1 MSTTKSAEEL
11 DFRLLFEEHG
21 KHSTALALDVKTSPS
36 TQALTEQ
43 LCSPELQSHLPC
55 LPGTVD
61 YDHADGLSHGPYCGL
76 QQNFRAFDCP
86 SIEITSIAHNH
97 IEPGNDLEVLP
108 LGGAEGGYP
117 EPLWTRD
124 QLYLPLDACY
134 RETALSQSPCSSLSS
149 RSWMSDL
156 SSCESF
162 SHGYDDVEGELQDPA
177 LLALGSPG
185 CRGGAFGVELWQ
197 QKYQHPS
204 AFNPVLSPYQSP
216 RQSPCHSPRTSV
228 TEENWLSR
236 RPTSRP
242 SSRPTSPCGKRRH
255 SGAEPHARSP
265 SPHHSPSPT
274 PGTSPRGSVT
284 DDTWVGSPA
293 SALGSLLISG
303 CQELDVPSKTRR
315 TTGSHLGLL
324 IGQGEPGLDTYQ
336 DSPSEEVKEKPGLAE
351 LYLQVPSH
359 YSWAKPKPGNAP
371 LFRGL
376 SPPPLDWPL
385 PNQYDLIELKLEV
398 QPRSYHRA
406 HYETE
411 GSRGSIKATTGGH
424 PVVKLIGYSE
434 QPVHL
439 LVFIGTADDR
449 YLRPH
454 SFYQVH
460 RVTGKTVNTVC
471 QEKIMS
477 GTKVLEIPLLPGSNM
492 CASIDCAGILKLR
505 NADIELKK
513 GETDIGRKNTRVRVV
528 FRVAVPQQDGQ
539 MLWLQTE
546 SIPVECSQRSGQE
559 LPQVESFSPTSC
571 FVDGG
576 EELLITGTNMSAQS
590 RVVFVEKGPDG
601 RPQWEVDARV
611 LSDKS
616 NESRI
621 TVEIPPYVKRTASP
635 AQVQFYV
642 SNGKRR
648 RSLMQSFTYLPG
660 IRGPH
665 QAAPAV
671 KQELWGSQHIFC
683 PEPSLSPSHD
693 AVLRPD
699 VAYDPYNLPL
709 HGLPS
714 QNSSHLHHPPA
725 ITRSLEASL
734 LLPQMSSA
742 PCQIMTPLPNQGLT
756 SVQIGTIDAQAPSP
770 PIQTLNLSHHTSAG
784 GPPRKQSESSKSTLK
799 SSLDAH
805 KDFLLHNPGE
815 VLSVKKEPEE
825 QPILGSLGFQE
836 ITLDD
841 VNEIIDR
848 DIGTLSSC
856 VQTDQHD
863 QFQQYT
869 WEHSSSSPS
878 GPFHGDPQ

>member
-1 MSTTKSAEEL
+1 
-11 DFRLLFEEHG
+11 
-21 KHSTALALDVKTSPS
+21 
-36 TQALTEQ
+36 
-43 LCSPELQSHLPC
+43 
-55 LPGTVD
+55 
-61 YDHADGLSHGPYCGL
+61 
-76 QQNFRAFDCP
+76 RAFDCP

-134 RETALSQSPCSSLSS
+134 RETALSPSPCSSLSS

-185 CRGGAFGVELWQ
+185 CRGGAL
-197 QKYQHPS
+197 
-204 AFNPVLSPYQSP
+204 LSPYQSP

-228 TEENWLSR
+228 TEENWLSC
-236 RPTSRP
+236 RPTSRA

-255 SGAEPHARSP
+255 SGAEPHTRSP

-293 SALGSLLISG
+293 TALGSLLISG
-303 CQELDVPSKTRR
+303 CQELDIPSKTRR
-315 TTGSHLGLL
+315 TTSSHLGLL

-336 DSPSEEVKEKPGLAE
+336 DSPGEEAQEKPNLAE

-359 YSWAKPKPGNAP
+359 YSWNKPKPGNAP

-376 SPPPLDWPL
+376 LPPPLDWPL

-411 GSRGSIKATTGGH
+411 GSRGSIKATAGGH
-424 PVVKLIGYSE
+424 PVVKVCLFSSLFCSLGFDSLIRYHKHYRLHYVEKGTMNS
-434 QPVHL
+434 
-439 LVFIGTADDR
+439 LV
-449 YLRPH
+449 
-454 SFYQVH
+454 
-460 RVTGKTVNTVC
+460 
-471 QEKIMS
+471 E
-477 GTKVLEIPLLPGSNM
+477 KVLKKCIKGLERSLTPEEN
-492 CASIDCAGILKLR
+492 AESIDCAGILKLR

-539 MLWLQTE
+539 MLWLQTA
-546 SIPVECSQRSGQE
+546 SVPVECSQRSGQE

-576 EELLITGTNMSAQS
+576 EELLITGTNMSAQP

-601 RPQWEVDARV
+601 RTQWEVDARV
-611 LSDKS
+611 LCDKS
-616 NESRI
+616 SESRI
-621 TVEIPPYVKRTASP
+621 MVEIPPYVKRTVSP
-635 AQVQFYV
+635 VQVQFYV

-660 IRGPH
+660 TRGSH
-665 QAAPAV
+665 RAAPAV
-671 KQELWGSQHIFC
+671 KQELWGSEHIFC
-683 PEPSLSPSHD
+683 PDPSLSPSHD

-699 VAYDPYNLPL
+699 AAYDPCSVPL

-725 ITRSLEASL
+725 FTLSLEASL
-734 LLPQMSSA
+734 FPQVSSA
-742 PCQIMTPLPNQGLT
+742 PCQIMTAPPNLGLM
-756 SVQIGTIDAQAPSP
+756 SVQMGTIDAQAPSP
-770 PIQTLNLSHHTSAG
+770 PIQTLNLSPHASAG
-784 GPPRKQSESSKSTLK
+784 GPPRKQSESSKSSLK

-805 KDFLLHNPGE
+805 KEFLLHNPGE
-815 VLSVKKEPEE
+815 ELNVKEEPEE

-841 VNEIIDR
+841 GKNR
-848 DIGTLSSC
+848 HSGT
-856 VQTDQHD
+856 
-863 QFQQYT
+863 F
-869 WEHSSSSPS
+869 
-878 GPFHGDPQ
+878 